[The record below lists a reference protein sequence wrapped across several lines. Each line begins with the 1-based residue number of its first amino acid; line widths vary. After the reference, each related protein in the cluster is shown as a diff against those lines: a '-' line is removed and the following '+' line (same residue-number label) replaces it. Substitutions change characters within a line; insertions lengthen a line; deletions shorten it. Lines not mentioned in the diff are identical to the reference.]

1 MSDSFIQQVSF
12 TVYIDMAQP
21 MAFHMFFL
29 WGLQKKEQTQK
40 NKEPPAFTEGS
51 FGKCWQ

>member
-21 MAFHMFFL
+21 MAFHVPPMRFA
-29 WGLQKKEQTQK
+29 KKKNKPKK